1 MEYFLSIYFFVSLI
15 FFPFIIYRAFK
26 MSKYIDKLENS
37 FVNTIDALKNADN
50 KKREVLLD
58 TLQKS
63 DIYKSIKKF

>member
-37 FVNTIDALKNADN
+37 FINTVDILSDADN
-50 KKREVLLD
+50 KKRDVILD
-58 TLQKS
+58 TLKKS
-63 DIYKSIKKF
+63 DLYKDIK